1 MNLKELKER
10 RRGKKQS
17 NSVQCARR
25 EIED

>member
-1 MNLKELKER
+1 MSLKELKER
-10 RRGKKQS
+10 RRRKKQS